1 MGRTDNAGISG
12 SNLSLTRYFYS
23 NPLSYRKEKQIPF
36 VVNDEKELNIQYK
49 HKSSR
54 RWHTFDCWCCPPQL
68 FRTMAGIGR
77 WVYGQNEDTI
87 YVNLFT
93 KCNYVTEDTEIV
105 MTTKYP
111 WEDTIVLDIC
121 KAQQQKVK
129 IRIPAWC
136 KNPSVNGESVEPGY
150 YETIVSTGDSI
161 IVKLPMKAVFMQANP
176 NVEQDRGMLA
186 VKRGPVIF
194 CAEGIDNEYKLDE
207 LYINPSG
214 EVKEKY
220 DEKLLDGVVLLEVPG
235 KYRKQQ
241 EQLYYEY
248 QFAESDT
255 TIKMIPYYAWANRE
269 ESDMSIWFPMV

>member
-1 MGRTDNAGISG
+1 MYDIIQLNKR
-12 SNLSLTRYFYS
+12 
-23 NPLSYRKEKQIPF
+23 
-36 VVNDEKELNIQYK
+36 NDPAACY
-49 HKSSR
+49 
-54 RWHTFDCWCCPPQL
+54 
-68 FRTMAGIGR
+68 
-77 WVYGQNEDTI
+77 
-87 YVNLFT
+87 
-93 KCNYVTEDTEIV
+93 
-105 MTTKYP
+105 
-111 WEDTIVLDIC
+111 
-121 KAQQQKVK
+121 
-129 IRIPAWC
+129 PAWC

>member
-1 MGRTDNAGISG
+1 
-12 SNLSLTRYFYS
+12 
-23 NPLSYRKEKQIPF
+23 
-36 VVNDEKELNIQYK
+36 
-49 HKSSR
+49 
-54 RWHTFDCWCCPPQL
+54 
-68 FRTMAGIGR
+68 
-77 WVYGQNEDTI
+77 
-87 YVNLFT
+87 
-93 KCNYVTEDTEIV
+93 
-105 MTTKYP
+105 
-111 WEDTIVLDIC
+111 
-121 KAQQQKVK
+121 
-129 IRIPAWC
+129 
-136 KNPSVNGESVEPGY
+136 
-150 YETIVSTGDSI
+150 
-161 IVKLPMKAVFMQANP
+161 
-176 NVEQDRGMLA
+176 MLA

-214 EVKEKY
+214 EVTEKY